1 MLMMYQVIFLQYFC
15 DISKNIRTESVSL
28 VHNITILESD
38 DTVKLS
44 QKISNIN
51 DDDSVV
57 TNMMISASF
66 DF

>member
-1 MLMMYQVIFLQYFC
+1 MMYQVIFLQYFS

-44 QKISNIN
+44 KKMSNIN

>member
-44 QKISNIN
+44 EIISNIN
-51 DDDSVV
+51 DDDSVIRK
-57 TNMMISASF
+57 MMISASF
-66 DF
+66 YF

>member
-1 MLMMYQVIFLQYFC
+1 MMYQVIFLQYFC

-44 QKISNIN
+44 EKISNII

-66 DF
+66 DS

>member
-1 MLMMYQVIFLQYFC
+1 MMYQVIFLQYFC

-44 QKISNIN
+44 KKISNIN

>member
-1 MLMMYQVIFLQYFC
+1 MMYQVIFLQYFC

-44 QKISNIN
+44 KRISNIN

>member
-1 MLMMYQVIFLQYFC
+1 MMYQVIFLQYFC

-44 QKISNIN
+44 EKISNII

>member
-1 MLMMYQVIFLQYFC
+1 MLMMYQLIFLQYFC
-15 DISKNIRTESVSL
+15 DISKNIRTGSVSL
-28 VHNITILESD
+28 VNNITILESD

-44 QKISNIN
+44 KKISNIN

>member
-1 MLMMYQVIFLQYFC
+1 MMYQVIFLQYFC

-38 DTVKLS
+38 DNVKLS
-44 QKISNIN
+44 KKISNIN

>member
-44 QKISNIN
+44 EKISNIN

>member
-1 MLMMYQVIFLQYFC
+1 MTYQVIFLQYFC
-15 DISKNIRTESVSL
+15 DISKNIRTGSVCL
-28 VHNITILESD
+28 VNNITILESD